1 MNIPLTPLRFQRRAA
16 TLYRKKVGVV
26 CSGERFTYGQFNERV
41 NRLSRALQSLGIRK
55 GDRVA
60 FLSYNCH
67 RLLEA
72 YYGVVQ
78 IGAVLMPLN
87 IRLSPGE
94 FTYIL
99 NDAEASILFLDPDFI
114 PVVDAIRSNL
124 KTVSTFI
131 LLASAERPGWAIPR
145 TYDDLL
151 AEQSGEDVDTS
162 GIQEDDLAELFYT
175 SGTTGDPKGV
185 MLTHRNLYLHAMSV
199 LAAHHVT
206 ENDVQLHTIPLFHV
220 NGWGTPQTLTC
231 VGGTHVMLRR
241 FDPTTVLELIQTERV
256 TIFSLV
262 PTMATALVNHPDI
275 ANYDVSSVRL
285 ILIGGA
291 ASPPELIRAVEEK
304 FPSAQCYSG
313 YGLSETSPVLT
324 VSFLKHE
331 HQSLTGD
338 ERYRRQAMTG
348 FAIPGVEVRVVNDR
362 GEDVKPDGKEIGE
375 VIARSD
381 GIMLGYWRRP
391 EETAAIIRDGWLYTG
406 DMATIDEDGYI
417 LIVDRKKDIIVSGGE
432 NIASIEIE
440 KVLASHPAVYECA
453 VIAVPDDK
461 WGEVPKGLVVL
472 KPGMTA
478 TEQELL
484 EFCKSKLAGFKVPK
498 SIDFYESLPKGG
510 TGKILKRELREKY
523 WKGYEKRVH

>member
-16 TLYRKKVGVV
+16 TLYRKKVGVI
-26 CSGERFTYGQFNERV
+26 CGRERFTYGQFNDRV
-41 NRLSRALQSLGIRK
+41 NRLSRALGSLGVAK

-60 FLSYNCH
+60 LLSYNCH

-78 IGAVLMPLN
+78 TGAVLMPLN
-87 IRLSPGE
+87 IRLSPQE
-94 FTYIL
+94 LSYIL
-99 NDAEASILFLDPDFI
+99 NDAEASLLFLDPDFI
-114 PVVDAIRSNL
+114 PLVETFRKDVTTVKAFVLLDDAEKPR
-124 KTVSTFI
+124 
-131 LLASAERPGWAIPR
+131 WALPV
-145 TYDDLL
+145 TYDELL
-151 AEQSGEDVDTS
+151 AEHTGEELDTS
-162 GIQEDDLAELFYT
+162 DIREDDLAELFYT

-185 MLTHRNLYLHAMSV
+185 MLSHRNLYLHALSV
-199 LAAHHVT
+199 LASHHVT

-241 FDPTTVLELIQTERV
+241 FDPKTVLELVEAERV

-262 PTMATALVNHPDI
+262 PTMATALVNYPEVSR
-275 ANYDVSSVRL
+275 YDVSSVRL

-304 FPSAQCYSG
+304 FPSARCYAG

-331 HQSLTGD
+331 HQGLTG
-338 ERYRRQAMTG
+338 EARYRRQAMTG
-348 FAIPGVEVRVVNDR
+348 YALPGVELRVVNEK
-362 GEDVKPDGKEIGE
+362 GEDVKPDGQQIGE
-375 VIARSD
+375 IIARSD
-381 GIMLGYWRRP
+381 GVMLGYWRRP
-391 EETAAIIRDGWLYTG
+391 EETAAVIRDGWFHTG

-417 LIVDRKKDIIVSGGE
+417 LIVDRKKDIIISGGE
-432 NIASIEIE
+432 NIASLEIE
-440 KVLASHPAVYECA
+440 KVLAAHPAVYECA
-453 VIAVPDDK
+453 VIAVPDEK
-461 WGEVPKGLVVL
+461 WGEVPKALVVL
-472 KPGMTA
+472 KPEMTA
-478 TEQELL
+478 TAEELI
-484 EFCKSKLAGFKVPK
+484 EFCKSRLASFKAPK